1 MVSGSCDSH
10 VGLTVVE
17 ADVER
22 FTWKDYLY
30 FNLIDAMCVF
40 RLPPK

>member
-17 ADVER
+17 ADAER
-22 FTWKDYLY
+22 LTCKDYLY
-30 FNLIDAMCVF
+30 FNLIDVMCIF
-40 RLPPK
+40 RLPSK